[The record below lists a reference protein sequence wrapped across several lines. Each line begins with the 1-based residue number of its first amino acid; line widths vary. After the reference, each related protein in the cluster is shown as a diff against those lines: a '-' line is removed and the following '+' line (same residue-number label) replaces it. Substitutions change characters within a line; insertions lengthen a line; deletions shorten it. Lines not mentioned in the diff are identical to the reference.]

1 MVSTSCRPSSIKK
14 MCQPH
19 IKNNHYLKRNEPS
32 GSFHFIFH
40 DNKIINKKVIFK

>member
-14 MCQPH
+14 IVNH
-19 IKNNHYLKRNEPS
+19 TKNNYYLKRNEPI

-40 DNKIINKKVIFK
+40 DNKIINKKSNIK